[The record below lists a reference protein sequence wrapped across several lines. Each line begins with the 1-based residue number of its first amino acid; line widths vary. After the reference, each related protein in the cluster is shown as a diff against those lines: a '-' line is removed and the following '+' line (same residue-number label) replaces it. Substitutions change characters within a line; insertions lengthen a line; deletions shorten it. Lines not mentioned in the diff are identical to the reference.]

1 VPHVWIFR
9 NGSPL
14 PLALPAEGSQP
25 HPQVASYTIPMTKRI
40 GVHLGT
46 AGGASNA
53 VQRAREIGANTFQF
67 FSSSPRMWRA
77 PKVDPAQAVRMR
89 ELRAALDVAPL
100 VIHTSYLVNV
110 CSQTEDIRQKS
121 IAAFR
126 GEIERALAWGADSLV
141 LHPGSWKGLTR
152 DEGLRLAAD
161 SITRAIDGLPWQGA
175 GFHILIE
182 NTAGAEFSLGG
193 SFEQV
198 AELVARLK
206 PHAPVAVCLDTCHT
220 HVAGYDL
227 VTPEGYEE
235 TIRQAAATVTLEA
248 VHVWHMNDAKA
259 DRGSKLDRHEH
270 IGQGTMGVEP
280 FRRLLNDPRF
290 AHAAFIA
297 ETPVD
302 APGDEERNVRVLKSL
317 VE

>member
-1 VPHVWIFR
+1 
-9 NGSPL
+9 
-14 PLALPAEGSQP
+14 
-25 HPQVASYTIPMTKRI
+25 MTKRI
-40 GVHLGT
+40 GIHLGT

-53 VQRAREIGANTFQF
+53 VERAREIGANTFQF

-77 PKVDPAQAVRMR
+77 PKVDPKQAERMK
-89 ELRAALDVAPL
+89 ELRSALDVGPL

-110 CSQTEDIRQKS
+110 CSQTEDIREKS
-121 IAAFR
+121 ITAFR
-126 GEIERALAWGADSLV
+126 GEIERALTFGAEFLV

-152 DEGLRLAAD
+152 DEGLKLAAD
-161 SITRAIDGLPWQGA
+161 SITRAIDGLAWQGTP
-175 GFHILIE
+175 FHILIE

-193 SFEQV
+193 KFEQV
-198 AELVARLK
+198 AELVERLK
-206 PHAPVAVCLDTCHT
+206 PCAPVAVCLDTCHT

-235 TIRQAAATVTLEA
+235 TMRQAAATVTLEA
-248 VHVWHMNDAKA
+248 VRVWHMNDAKA
-259 DRGSKLDRHEH
+259 ERGSKLDRHEH

-290 AHAAFIA
+290 AHSAFIA

-302 APGDEERNVRVLKSL
+302 EPGDEERNVRVLKSL
-317 VE
+317 VASA

>member
-1 VPHVWIFR
+1 M
-9 NGSPL
+9 
-14 PLALPAEGSQP
+14 A
-25 HPQVASYTIPMTKRI
+25 KRI

-53 VQRAREIGANTFQF
+53 VERAREIGANTFQI

-77 PKVDPAQAVRMR
+77 PKVDPKQAERMR
-89 ELRAALDVAPL
+89 ELRAKLDVGPL

-110 CSQTEDIRQKS
+110 CSQSDEVREKS
-121 IAAFR
+121 VAAFR
-126 GEIERALAWGADSLV
+126 GEIERALALGAEYLV

-152 DEGLRLAAD
+152 DEGLKLAAD
-161 SITRAIDGLPWQGA
+161 SIQRSIDGLPWQGTP
-175 GFHILIE
+175 FHILIE

-198 AELVARLK
+198 AELVERLRS
-206 PHAPVAVCLDTCHT
+206 HAPVGVCLDTCHT

-227 VTPEGYEE
+227 VSAEGYAE
-235 TIRQAAATVTLEA
+235 TMRQAGATVGFDA
-248 VHVWHMNDAKA
+248 VRVWHCNDAKA
-259 DRGSKLDRHEH
+259 ERGSKLDRHEH

-280 FRRLLNDPRF
+280 FRRLLNDERW
-290 AHAAFIA
+290 AHCAFIA

-302 APGDEERNVRVLKSL
+302 EPGDEERNVRVLKSL
-317 VE
+317 VK